1 MKTIKKGSGR
11 DEKVQVMMISELSWR
26 QNKTTTKAT
35 TETLTATETELEK
48 RDEGW
53 HDQGEQEM
61 LKSTA

>member
-26 QNKTTTKAT
+26 QSKATTKAT
-35 TETLTATETELEK
+35 TETLTATETSLEK

-53 HDQGEQEM
+53 H
-61 LKSTA
+61 

>member
-26 QNKTTTKAT
+26 QSKAITKAT
-35 TETLTATETELEK
+35 TETLTATETSLEK

-53 HDQGEQEM
+53 H
-61 LKSTA
+61 